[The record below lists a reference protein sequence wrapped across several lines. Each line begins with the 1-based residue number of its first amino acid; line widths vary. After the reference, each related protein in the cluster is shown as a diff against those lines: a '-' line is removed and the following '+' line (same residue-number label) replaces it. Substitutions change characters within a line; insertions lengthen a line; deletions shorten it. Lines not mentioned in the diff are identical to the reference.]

1 MSLRV
6 TSSGLACRRITPT
19 DRGYAGAIVD
29 RLEAILGK
37 DLVGVYLHGSA
48 VLGDFSRSRSDVD
61 VLAVAGRTVS
71 IEEKETISRQLGSSS
86 LPCPAGG
93 LEFHLISRE
102 TLGTPSMRPVF
113 ELHVSTTRAVSGE
126 PDTVVDGHGHAGD
139 PDLVMH
145 FAVLH
150 QRGVAIKG
158 PDPSELFAPI
168 PREGLRRAFAYE
180 LGWAE
185 QHASSAYQV
194 LNACRAWRFLEENVI
209 CSKTEGAEWARPRV
223 ADPSV
228 IDQALE
234 HRRGSTDAYPDSKTS
249 KALLDDVRAR
259 LDE

>member
-1 MSLRV
+1 MTQREALERTSL
-6 TSSGLACRRITPT
+6 
-19 DRGYAGAIVD
+19 DRESLGYAGAIAD